1 MLGCFITEMASL
13 RKLLGLVCLSCFLQ
27 ICTDLPARTPSSPP
41 TGSNQDPQQVDGL
54 VGGNVTL
61 PLEYNYVGEELFWS
75 YNDND
80 TGRIVYIALIR
91 TNGKPTEYYP
101 LKYKLDSTG
110 SLKIICLQKED
121 SRVYQADVP
130 KGKKFKKNYSLSVY
144 TEPKPRVEI
153 CPDTCVLLCSVEND
167 SNVTLSWLKGDG
179 TILNKT
185 SSVNETTLA
194 LSHDML
200 PDNVTY
206 TCVASNPA
214 SNRTT
219 NVTCH
224 SNRWTDEMC
233 LRSWSSTCVLM
244 GSGQRIIWIRNGS
257 SLNRTQLGLSRDDVL
272 CVDSNQTSH
281 GSLWDCQKNEWE
293 VSYTILIVFAVVI
306 LAGLTGCVC
315 WCKKKKKK
323 EPEPSIQRSSY
334 HNDASEKDNDTSDY
348 DDDDDNDIGDMAV
361 KEKSSLI
368 QNGQNTDS

>member
-1 MLGCFITEMASL
+1 MASL

-41 TGSNQDPQQVDGL
+41 TD
-54 VGGNVTL
+54 
-61 PLEYNYVGEELFWS
+61 
-75 YNDND
+75 
-80 TGRIVYIALIR
+80 
-91 TNGKPTEYYP
+91 
-101 LKYKLDSTG
+101 
-110 SLKIICLQKED
+110 
-121 SRVYQADVP
+121 
-130 KGKKFKKNYSLSVY
+130 

>member
-13 RKLLGLVCLSCFLQ
+13 RKLMGLMCLSCFLQ
-27 ICTDLPARTPSSPP
+27 IC

-75 YNDND
+75 YNDTD

-101 LKYKLDSTG
+101 LKYKLGSTG
-110 SLKIICLQKED
+110 SLKIIRLQKED

-185 SSVNETTLA
+185 SSVNETTLV
-194 LSHDML
+194 LSHDMP

-214 SNRTT
+214 SNRTA

-224 SNRWTDEMC
+224 SNRWT
-233 LRSWSSTCVLM
+233 
-244 GSGQRIIWIRNGS
+244 
-257 SLNRTQLGLSRDDVL
+257 
-272 CVDSNQTSH
+272 
-281 GSLWDCQKNEWE
+281 
-293 VSYTILIVFAVVI
+293 
-306 LAGLTGCVC
+306 
-315 WCKKKKKK
+315 
-323 EPEPSIQRSSY
+323 EPEPSIQWSSY

-348 DDDDDNDIGDMAV
+348 DDDDDNDIGDMVV